1 MKNKSHEFAKLV
13 EIQQIQRLGEQGLAC
28 EANLRNARVSVR
40 AGRKFDNILIGG
52 SSRFMVELSTGHIFG
67 TKAYGVVHRGHFY
80 GTLDTTAQWNWGDYY
95 PQRVFNQIPDQ
106 GPVRNI
112 PKLTFAPTPADG
124 GTSPA

>member
-1 MKNKSHEFAKLV
+1 MKEKIAQFARLV
-13 EIQQIQRLGEQGLAC
+13 EEQQIARLKADGLAC
-28 EANLRNARVSVR
+28 ETNLRNAKVSTR

-52 SSRFMVELSTGHIFG
+52 SSRFMVELSSGNIFG
-67 TKAYGVVHRGHFY
+67 TKAYGVVHKGHFY

-95 PQRVFNQIPDQ
+95 PQRMANPIPDQ

-112 PKLTFAPTPADG
+112 PQLTFAPTPAAG